1 VRRRVELYGKIKAEM
16 KRVLIILWMV
26 GISTTK
32 WGSGDMME
40 DSDVDIDLIEGSGE
54 EDYEELKLV
63 PDKHL
68 GETDIHFE
76 SSDRYTN
83 DEYNEAL
90 MNYAYEYTEGEDDDS
105 VLKITK
111 DTFMDIEIKPKP
123 SDTEEASAIN
133 TSQILIMVVSAF
145 VSFVI
150 VMLTYY
156 MCLRTI
162 ANKKQKFVPFVV
174 GAPIG
179 GRATTSIVKDY
190 RRVPTD
196 TQEYLKH
203 EEKILVNV
211 SREKETHKPLMKPEQ

>member
-1 VRRRVELYGKIKAEM
+1 M

-40 DSDVDIDLIEGSGE
+40 DSDVDIDFIEGSGE

-63 PDKHL
+63 PDGHL

-111 DTFMDIEIKPKP
+111 DTFMDVEIKPKP
-123 SDTEEASAIN
+123 SDTEEASTMN

-174 GAPIG
+174 GVPNG

-190 RRVPTD
+190 KRVPTD
-196 TQEYLKH
+196 TQEYLKR

-211 SREKETHKPLMKPEQ
+211 SREKETHKPLMRPEQ

>member
-1 VRRRVELYGKIKAEM
+1 VRRVAELYGRVRAEM

-26 GISTTK
+26 GIATTK

-40 DSDVDIDLIEGSGE
+40 DSDVDIDFIEGSGE

-63 PDKHL
+63 PDRHL

-90 MNYAYEYTEGEDDDS
+90 MNYAYEYSEGEDNDS

-111 DTFMDIEIKPKP
+111 DTFMDVEIKPKP
-123 SDTEEASAIN
+123 SDSEEDSTVN

-162 ANKKQKFVPFVV
+162 ANKRQKFVPFVV
-174 GAPIG
+174 GAPNG
-179 GRATTSIVKDY
+179 GRAQTSIVKDY

-196 TQEYLKH
+196 TQEYLQH
-203 EEKILVNV
+203 EERIHVNI
-211 SREKETHKPLMKPEQ
+211 SREKETHRPLMKPE